1 MPFPTLLAN
10 RADRKG
16 NSCLSSCM
24 MGLRTIAQGE
34 IIDNRFRNH
43 LLMVVNGTRCEVR
56 PPGFASRGLS
66 HVEQVTESPV
76 LPVPDL

>member
-1 MPFPTLLAN
+1 MFMTALGNMLHTIRYWLMPFPTLLAN
-10 RADRKG
+10 RKG

-43 LLMVVNGTRCEVR
+43 LFMVVNGTRCEVR
-56 PPGFASRGLS
+56 PPGFAS
-66 HVEQVTESPV
+66 
-76 LPVPDL
+76 